1 MKLSIIIV
9 SYNVKDYIKQC
20 LRSIYR
26 SDLSKNLFEIII
38 IDNDSHDGTVDDIK
52 TSFDDICIIE
62 NNLNEGFSKAVNK
75 GIKKANGDFICLLN
89 PDVIINENTFSTL
102 INYLKLNNNVGC
114 VGPKIIN
121 VDGTIQH
128 SCKRSFPTPLNAL
141 FRLFSLD
148 KIFPKSKFFGKYNL
162 TYLDINKIHKVDAI
176 SGAFMIFNKSII
188 NQVGY
193 LDEDFFMFGEDIDFC
208 FRIKNKGYDIVYNPE
223 TEIMHYKGES
233 VKSAP
238 YDMVNIFY
246 NAMEIY
252 FKKYSNKY
260 PNWKIINFF
269 VKIGLFFRKSL
280 SYSRL
285 ILNHLF
291 SVILD
296 SSFIALSFACS
307 IYLWYTSQYLENVN
321 FDKIY
326 SHWPLV
332 INFLLSWYFS
342 TKLTQLYKQNYL
354 AYTRIV
360 LSVLVTFLI
369 SSTTTYFVSFF
380 AYSRGVLVLSTVFT
394 LLFLIS
400 WRFIINF
407 LYLNKIILI
416 KPFRRFVERRA
427 LIIGADTKNLKI
439 GDQITQSPYTNIN
452 IIGYTD
458 KHNDFSIHK
467 FLGKIKYIREIVK
480 KNQIT
485 EIIVR
490 ENYFNSKKIFE
501 IIKSLKGSNLLFKV
515 IPKDSNI
522 LISKGNIE
530 QISGIDLM
538 SYDIPFLER
547 SNILIKRSFDIIV
560 ASFFVVLMA
569 PIQIFLINKLKSKL
583 VWGIGREKIKLYY
596 FKSKINSISSIPLLY
611 SILIGDISFVGSD
624 IIGVKQN
631 NPEHILK
638 PGLISLINI
647 KRFKGN
653 DRNKINSY
661 YIKNQ
666 SLTFDIEIILKSLF
680 RI

>member
-1 MKLSIIIV
+1 M
-9 SYNVKDYIKQC
+9 
-20 LRSIYR
+20 RW
-26 SDLSKNLFEIII
+26 
-38 IDNDSHDGTVDDIK
+38 
-52 TSFDDICIIE
+52 
-62 NNLNEGFSKAVNK
+62 
-75 GIKKANGDFICLLN
+75 
-89 PDVIINENTFSTL
+89 TFSALITITL
-102 INYLKLNNNVGC
+102 SPQSTCG
-114 VGPKIIN
+114 
-121 VDGTIQH
+121 
-128 SCKRSFPTPLNAL
+128 
-141 FRLFSLD
+141 
-148 KIFPKSKFFGKYNL
+148 
-162 TYLDINKIHKVDAI
+162 
-176 SGAFMIFNKSII
+176 
-188 NQVGY
+188 
-193 LDEDFFMFGEDIDFC
+193 
-208 FRIKNKGYDIVYNPE
+208 
-223 TEIMHYKGES
+223 
-233 VKSAP
+233 
-238 YDMVNIFY
+238 
-246 NAMEIY
+246 
-252 FKKYSNKY
+252 
-260 PNWKIINFF
+260 

-321 FDKIY
+321 FNKIY

-332 INFLLSWYFS
+332 LNFLLSWYFS

-380 AYSRGVLVLSTVFT
+380 AYSRGVLVLSTIFT

-439 GDQITQSPYTNIN
+439 GNQITQSPYTNIN

-458 KHNDFSIHK
+458 KHNDFFIHK

-530 QISGIDLM
+530 QISGIDF
-538 SYDIPFLER
+538 I
-547 SNILIKRSFDIIV
+547 
-560 ASFFVVLMA
+560 
-569 PIQIFLINKLKSKL
+569 
-583 VWGIGREKIKLYY
+583 W
-596 FKSKINSISSIPLLY
+596 
-611 SILIGDISFVGSD
+611 
-624 IIGVKQN
+624 
-631 NPEHILK
+631 HI
-638 PGLISLINI
+638 
-647 KRFKGN
+647 
-653 DRNKINSY
+653 Y
-661 YIKNQ
+661 VYC
-666 SLTFDIEIILKSLF
+666 
-680 RI
+680 